1 MFHFTYGTVY
11 KHFKETPF
19 VFSTLKTLEVALK
32 SARFKITEHASMFI
46 PTHEP
51 VATYLGNS
59 VMAAHLNKVFLPLL
73 PSSPKLSDFLLLCLH
88 LCSLMTR

>member
-19 VFSTLKTLEVALK
+19 VCSTLKTLEVALK
-32 SARFKITEHASMFI
+32 SACFKITEHASMFV

-51 VATYLGNS
+51 VAT
-59 VMAAHLNKVFLPLL
+59 
-73 PSSPKLSDFLLLCLH
+73 
-88 LCSLMTR
+88 